1 MTQTLTP
8 QRTVQGWERERTK
21 NQKPTE
27 MTGGCILIQTSKTID
42 VLLTDFEI
50 VSYACGD
57 KLDTN
62 HSLTFDHFEYAHLMK
77 QSRNPKQRGEF
88 YHFFCTNKDHE
99 TFVVAKL
106 K

>member
-8 QRTVQGWERERTK
+8 QRTIQGWERERTK

-27 MTGGCILIQTSKTID
+27 LTGGCHLIQTRKTMD
-42 VLLTDFEI
+42 VRLSDFEI

-62 HSLTFDHFEYAHLMK
+62 HSLTFDHFEFVHLMK
-77 QSRNPKQRGEF
+77 SSRNPKEGGEY
-88 YHFFCTNKDHE
+88 YHFFCTRGEQE